1 LTAPLVFGRRR
12 CHLLHSLS
20 HTGCFAL
27 HLEDSMFDFLS
38 NNKIRFILFQVV
50 AVLIV
55 AYVAYYAISNLNYN
69 IERLGIRSG
78 FDFLGIRAGFEI
90 NERLIAY
97 TVDSSNL
104 DAFYVGLINTIVV
117 SVIGIIFAT
126 ILGLIIGV
134 ARLSSNYLISKL
146 AEVYVEI
153 FRNLPI
159 LLQILFWYNLLLI
172 VLPSPRNSF
181 DFFDKVFLNLRGV
194 YFPKPIFESD
204 FSWVLIAFFLGAFLS
219 FLIKRF
225 FSKKHDETGIRQRT
239 WHYYLLS
246 LLGLPLGV
254 YWLLGSPLHFDYP
267 SLQGFNFDGGLSF
280 SPEFLALVLALSIY
294 TATYIS
300 EAIRAGIE
308 SVDNGQKEAG
318 LAMGLTQTQTLKF
331 VLLPQAL
338 RVAIPP
344 IINQYLN
351 LTKNSSLAAAI
362 GYSDLVGVFSGTVLN
377 QVGQAIEIILMTMAV
392 YLTLSLLISLGL
404 NFVNHKMR
412 IKGLN
417 E

>member
-1 LTAPLVFGRRR
+1 MFG
-12 CHLLHSLS
+12 
-20 HTGCFAL
+20 
-27 HLEDSMFDFLS
+27 FLN
-38 NNKIRFILFQVV
+38 NNKIRFVLFQVL

-78 FDFLGIRAGFEI
+78 FDFLEVRAGFDITEH
-90 NERLIAY
+90 LIAY

-104 DAFYVGLINTIVV
+104 GAFYVGLVNTIVV
-117 SVIGIIFAT
+117 SVIGIIFAS
-126 ILGLIIGV
+126 ILGFIIGI

-146 AEVYVEI
+146 AETYVEI
-153 FRNLPI
+153 FRNIPI
-159 LLQILFWYNLLLI
+159 LLQIFFWYNLMLI
-172 VLPSPRNSF
+172 SLPSPRNSF
-181 DFFDKVFLNLRGV
+181 DFFDKVFFNLRGI
-194 YFPKPIFESD
+194 YLPKPIFESE
-204 FSWVLIAFFLGAFLS
+204 FSWVVIAFFLGASLFFFS
-219 FLIKRF
+219 KRF
-225 FSKKHDETGIRQRT
+225 FSKKHDKTGIKQRT
-239 WHYYLLS
+239 WHYHLLS

-254 YWLLGSPLHFDYP
+254 YLLLGAPLHFDYP
-267 SLQGFNFDGGLSF
+267 SLQGFNFEGGLSF

-362 GYSDLVGVFSGTVLN
+362 GYADLVGVFSGTVLN